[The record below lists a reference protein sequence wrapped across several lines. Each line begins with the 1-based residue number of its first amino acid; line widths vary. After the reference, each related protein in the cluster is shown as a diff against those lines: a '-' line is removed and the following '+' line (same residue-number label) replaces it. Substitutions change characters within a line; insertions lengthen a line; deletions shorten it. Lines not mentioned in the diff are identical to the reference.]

1 MQAAAK
7 LGLPSVDVSGAAESE
22 TEAVQGIVDK
32 KTGAATPAA
41 TVPVET
47 VIVTPATPLPEVS
60 AATTPDVAV
69 SGEQYSAV
77 VFVTV
82 KVCLACLPAL
92 SALHHAGSGTPAD
105 AYGMHC
111 NIAEWRACE
120 LLQAAL
126 YCYPA

>member
-7 LGLPSVDVSGAAESE
+7 LGLPSVDVTGAAETE
-22 TEAVQGIVDK
+22 TEAVQGVVDK

-60 AATTPDVAV
+60 AATTPAVVV
-69 SGEQYSAV
+69 SGEQCLAL
-77 VFVTV
+77 VFIVV

-92 SALHHAGSGTPAD
+92 STLYHAGNGTSAD
-105 AYGMHC
+105 AFHVHC
-111 NIAEWRACE
+111 KYR
-120 LLQAAL
+120 
-126 YCYPA
+126 